1 MDNIQTV
8 LNYFSEYGLFF
19 LFLIVFLEY
28 MNLPGL
34 PAGIIMPAA
43 GILIAGNDMHFMMAL
58 VVSVIAGVFGSY
70 VLYFIGYFLGKPILD
85 QFYQKY
91 EKLRPS
97 IDKAI
102 RYTDKHG
109 NKGVFIARLIPV
121 ARTLVSL
128 TVGTIRM
135 NFLAFT
141 IYSMFGITIWNLVFI
156 YAGYAFGY
164 FFLK

>member
-1 MDNIQTV
+1 MDNIQIV
-8 LNYFSEYGLFF
+8 LNYFSEYGLVF

-43 GILIAGNDMHFMMAL
+43 GILIAGNDMDFITAL
-58 VVSVIAGVFGSY
+58 VISVIAGLFGSY

-85 QFYQKY
+85 KFYQKFVN
-91 EKLRPS
+91 LQPS

-102 RYTDKHG
+102 GYTDRHG

-121 ARTLVSL
+121 ARTLISL
-128 TVGTIRM
+128 TVGTLRM
-135 NFLAFT
+135 NFVSFSL
-141 IYSMFGITIWNLVFI
+141 YSMAGIAIWNIVFI

-164 FFLK
+164 LFLK